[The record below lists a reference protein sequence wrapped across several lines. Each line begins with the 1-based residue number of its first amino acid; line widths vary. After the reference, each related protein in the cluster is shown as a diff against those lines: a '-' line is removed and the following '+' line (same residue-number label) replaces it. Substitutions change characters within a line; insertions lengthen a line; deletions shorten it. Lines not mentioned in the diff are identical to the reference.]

1 MYLFLWSIKLDH
13 KGVINYILLLWG
25 SSPLSIYIYIYKIE
39 TSDSTTIFRISIIL
53 YIKLKPL
60 LASQFSTSALFKKN
74 KNTKIL
80 IFFSLKPNIK
90 KKKLLLSQTRF
101 FAHLHSQ
108 FSLHN
113 LEPPSILLSHNSM
126 APPSLAQLSSCNR
139 PSLIISPTKY
149 TLQNQYFFKTEFKE
163 TYI

>member
-39 TSDSTTIFRISIIL
+39 ASDSTTIFHISIIL

-90 KKKLLLSQTRF
+90 KKKKKKLLLSQTRF

-113 LEPPSILLSHNSM
+113 LEPPSVLLSPNSM
-126 APPSLAQLSSCNR
+126 TLPSLA
-139 PSLIISPTKY
+139 
-149 TLQNQYFFKTEFKE
+149 
-163 TYI
+163 